1 MAYQVGRSRKIRES
15 LELVDDNGSI
25 VTTVYT
31 DIDADKIAKEF
42 NKRVNAIIR
51 AEIAAKS
58 LPKSGEI
65 TAMTTEQ
72 AEAANAA
79 VHSYGE
85 AVINLFQLIF
95 GDEGT
100 QTILDFYDNAYFEMS
115 MQVFPFILDVVKP
128 RIEDSVRKMQERA
141 KQNYVTSRKMIRFG
155 K

>member
-15 LELVDDNGSI
+15 LELVDDNGNV

-79 VHSYGE
+79 VQSYGE

>member
-79 VHSYGE
+79 VQSYGE

>member
-15 LELVDDNGSI
+15 LELVDDNGTV

-72 AEAANAA
+72 AEAAN
-79 VHSYGE
+79 VSVQSYGE

-141 KQNYVTSRKMIRFG
+141 KQNYVTSRKVIRFG

>member
-1 MAYQVGRSRKIRES
+1 MPYQVGRSRKIRES
-15 LELVDDNGSI
+15 LELVDDNGNV

-79 VHSYGE
+79 VQSYGE

-128 RIEDSVRKMQERA
+128 RIEDSVRKMKERSN
-141 KQNYVTSRKMIRFG
+141 QNYVTSRKMIRFG

>member
-72 AEAANAA
+72 AEAANTA
-79 VHSYGE
+79 VQSYGE

>member
-15 LELVDDNGSI
+15 LELVDDNGSV

-31 DIDADKIAKEF
+31 DIDADKTAKEF

-79 VHSYGE
+79 VQSYGE

>member
-15 LELVDDNGSI
+15 LELVDDNGNV

-42 NKRVNAIIR
+42 NKHVNAIIR

-72 AEAANAA
+72 AEAANAS
-79 VHSYGE
+79 VQSYGE

>member
-15 LELVDDNGSI
+15 LELVDDNGNV

-79 VHSYGE
+79 VQSYGE

-141 KQNYVTSRKMIRFG
+141 KQNYVTSRKVIRFG

>member
-58 LPKSGEI
+58 LPKS
-65 TAMTTEQ
+65 
-72 AEAANAA
+72 
-79 VHSYGE
+79 
-85 AVINLFQLIF
+85 
-95 GDEGT
+95 
-100 QTILDFYDNAYFEMS
+100 
-115 MQVFPFILDVVKP
+115 
-128 RIEDSVRKMQERA
+128 
-141 KQNYVTSRKMIRFG
+141 
-155 K
+155 

>member
-79 VHSYGE
+79 VQSYGE

-141 KQNYVTSRKMIRFG
+141 KQNYVTSRKVIRFG

>member
-72 AEAANAA
+72 AEAANAS
-79 VHSYGE
+79 VQSYGE

>member
-1 MAYQVGRSRKIRES
+1 MAYQVGRSRKIREN
-15 LELVDDNGSI
+15 LELVDDNGNV

-72 AEAANAA
+72 AEAANAS
-79 VHSYGE
+79 VQSYGE

>member
-15 LELVDDNGSI
+15 LELVDDNGNV

-72 AEAANAA
+72 AEAANAS
-79 VHSYGE
+79 VQSYGE
-85 AVINLFQLIF
+85 AVINLYQLIF

-141 KQNYVTSRKMIRFG
+141 KQNYVTSRKVIRYG

>member
-15 LELVDDNGSI
+15 LELVDDNGNV

-72 AEAANAA
+72 AEAANAS
-79 VHSYGE
+79 VQSYGE

-141 KQNYVTSRKMIRFG
+141 KQNYEIGRASCRERV
-155 K
+155 

>member
-15 LELVDDNGSI
+15 LELVDDNGNV

-72 AEAANAA
+72 AEAANAS
-79 VHSYGE
+79 VQSYGE

-141 KQNYVTSRKMIRFG
+141 KQNYVTSRKVIRFG

>member
-15 LELVDDNGSI
+15 LELVDDNGNV

-72 AEAANAA
+72 AEAANAS
-79 VHSYGE
+79 VQSYGE